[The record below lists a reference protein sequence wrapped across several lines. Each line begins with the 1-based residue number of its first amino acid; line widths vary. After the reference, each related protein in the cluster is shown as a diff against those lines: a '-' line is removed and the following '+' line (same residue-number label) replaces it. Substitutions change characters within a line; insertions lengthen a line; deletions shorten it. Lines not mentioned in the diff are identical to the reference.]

1 MQEIFIRNQPL
12 EGALPP
18 ATVAN
23 QIVVAR
29 EPRVRR
35 KSSRSAFSA
44 TSIASYLGVFLLI
57 VSLVAVSY
65 HPPERKVA
73 LANTSQLSATA
84 SATSA
89 TIGDVDQLLATN
101 VGANLADATDLPV
114 ANNVANLSQ
123 SLTAESVLSQTGTNN
138 TVAKPQNLQLGAD
151 TRSVREYTTVA
162 GDTVPAVAEKY
173 GISAQTVRWANKLTS
188 DALEP
193 GKILTIPP
201 LDGVLYTVKEG
212 DTAESIASKYR
223 ADVNIL
229 IHDNNLELSGV
240 TPGQQLIIANG
251 DLPETERPGYVAPRR
266 TTVSAGVN
274 YGNYSGGSGYASNLT
289 ASVGNRYAW
298 GNCTWYAY
306 ERRAQLGAPIGSFW
320 GNASTWAY
328 NARLAGFAVDG
339 NPTPGAIMA
348 NGGGYGH
355 VAIVEAVNP
364 GVSVTISE
372 MNAYRFGGGFNR
384 IGRGDIPWGDAV
396 SGYYQY
402 IH

>member
-1 MQEIFIRNQPL
+1 
-12 EGALPP
+12 
-18 ATVAN
+18 
-23 QIVVAR
+23 
-29 EPRVRR
+29 
-35 KSSRSAFSA
+35 
-44 TSIASYLGVFLLI
+44 
-57 VSLVAVSY
+57 
-65 HPPERKVA
+65 
-73 LANTSQLSATA
+73 
-84 SATSA
+84 
-89 TIGDVDQLLATN
+89 
-101 VGANLADATDLPV
+101 
-114 ANNVANLSQ
+114 
-123 SLTAESVLSQTGTNN
+123 
-138 TVAKPQNLQLGAD
+138 
-151 TRSVREYTTVA
+151 
-162 GDTVPAVAEKY
+162 
-173 GISAQTVRWANKLTS
+173 
-188 DALEP
+188 
-193 GKILTIPP
+193 
-201 LDGVLYTVKEG
+201 VLYTVKEG
-212 DTAESIASKYR
+212 DTAESIASKYK

-289 ASVGNRYAW
+289 AAVGNRYAW

-328 NARLAGFAVDG
+328 NARLAGIAVDG